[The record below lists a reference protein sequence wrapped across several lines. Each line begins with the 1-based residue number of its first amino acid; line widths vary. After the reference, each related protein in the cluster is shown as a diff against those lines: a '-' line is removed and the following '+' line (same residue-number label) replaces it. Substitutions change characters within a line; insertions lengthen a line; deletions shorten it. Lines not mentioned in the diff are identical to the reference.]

1 MPEKCVVYGQPIALT
16 REMKE
21 YLIKRNVNCL
31 DYGYNLNTLG
41 LKLIYKGYLDRREI
55 NIVKLL
61 MICQVN
67 NVFEASSDTI
77 NLQK

>member
-1 MPEKCVVYGQPIALT
+1 MI
-16 REMKE
+16 MKFFNLQTFIE
-21 YLIKRNVNCL
+21 EIKESLVRIHVKFFDC
-31 DYGYNLNTLG
+31 GYNMDTFG
-41 LKLIYKGYLDRREI
+41 LKLIHKGYLNRREI
-55 NIVKLL
+55 KIVKLL